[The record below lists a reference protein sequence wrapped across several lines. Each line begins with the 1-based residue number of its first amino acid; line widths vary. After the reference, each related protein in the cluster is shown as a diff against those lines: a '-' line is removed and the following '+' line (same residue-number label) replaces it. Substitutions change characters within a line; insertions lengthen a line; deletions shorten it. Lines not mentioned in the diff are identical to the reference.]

1 MPKHA
6 ASNRRGTVFLALTIA
21 FAIASA
27 AACGLDTPATAP
39 VEAGVVDAAPPPLES
54 SPPAIIAEDKRKDA
68 TSSPVVFDTER
79 GRVWTANGDVGT
91 VSLVDI
97 DAPRLLAEI
106 AIGKDVRSVALSP
119 DFKWI
124 AAVDREGAQVV
135 LVDAETRE
143 VKRAIAVGTHPRAAV
158 WDAQN
163 PRFLYVAIED
173 EDAIAV
179 IDRTL
184 GVLVETIKVGRLPSG
199 VAVSRKRPELY
210 AVHRI
215 DGKITIVD
223 TTTRKPAADVV
234 LEEQPKDPDPK
245 VPQGRPFAFETLA
258 WAPSGVEAWLG
269 HELLAPTRPFQFQ
282 STVFPAVSVV
292 DLSPLRLEV
301 ATDPVTGTIQGRK
314 LLFDAINLP
323 DATANAT
330 IVSQPCAA
338 AIHPNGVAGYVLACG
353 SEDLLVFDV
362 LSGRAVDVL
371 RDLPGDHPV
380 GIALDEKGDR
390 AFLLADQSH
399 TLARV
404 DLAGGSVIK
413 HVRLL
418 GAPIP
423 LVAKDPVDPELREG
437 LKLFFRASSR
447 KGALATTGNDWM
459 SCASCHLDGFVTTN
473 QVFFES
479 ALADPSADA
488 QIGHVG
494 LKDLFS
500 TAPTP
505 DSPAFEPHDVL
516 VALLDQGGLVPDRTG
531 ANRDGAVDPSAP
543 PIEART
549 MARRLARV
557 IARDLPVGPSWI
569 LPGHAPDATYDGAWC
584 GNCHKAEYEAWRKS
598 AHAHSGED
606 PMMKF
611 CAQVERGLRGPQYE
625 RFCVGCHDPVGA
637 RLGDVSLSA
646 GRGVTC
652 LGCHDVTRTLRA
664 GGNGDL
670 EHDAHDWTVDHKA
683 QATARLAVLRTPEFC
698 GGCHTQFVPGSGLE
712 AISTHHEWQKTKFAN
727 PAPGEAPTTC
737 IDCHM
742 PKDQS
747 GVADHA
753 AIGGNVYLAAKFN
766 GTDPAF
772 VERVRKNL
780 QGAITLA
787 AVRVGADVK
796 ITVTNRAG
804 HDFPTGVTDVREP
817 WVELQALDANQ
828 KVVAHFG
835 GPGGDGLLPAS
846 AARLNMDIAG
856 PDGGVLLLHE
866 LSDATRVPFVR
877 RVPGGGSLDL
887 TIPAPALP
895 AGAASL
901 DAVLVY
907 RNVRTPFF
915 RAATGD
921 AFATPNDVEVAR
933 TQVP

>member
-1 MPKHA
+1 MSRHA
-6 ASNRRGTVFLALTIA
+6 ASLGFALTIA
-21 FAIASA
+21 GAIVGA
-27 AACGLDTPATAP
+27 AACGLDTATPAP

-54 SPPAIIAEDKRKDA
+54 APPAIIPEDRRKDA
-68 TSSPVVFDTER
+68 TSSAVIFDTER

-91 VSLVDI
+91 VSFVDI
-97 DAPRLLAEI
+97 DAPRVLDEI

-119 DFKWI
+119 DFKWL
-124 AAVDREGAQVV
+124 AAVDRDGAKVV
-135 LVDAETRE
+135 LMDAETRA
-143 VKRAIAVGTHPRAAV
+143 VKRAIPLGTHPRAAV
-158 WDAQN
+158 WDAAN
-163 PRFLYVAIED
+163 PRFLYVAVED
-173 EDAIAV
+173 DDAIAV

-184 GVLVETIKVGRLPSG
+184 GVLVESIKVGRLPSG
-199 VAVSRKRPELY
+199 VAVSRLRPELY

-223 TTTRKPAADVV
+223 TATRKPLADVA
-234 LEEQPKDPDPK
+234 LAAQAADPDPK

-269 HELLAPTRPFQFQ
+269 HQLLAPTRPFQFQ

-338 AIHPNGVAGYVLACG
+338 AIHPNGIAAYVLACG

-423 LVAKDPVDPELREG
+423 LVAKDPVLPELREG
-437 LKLFFRASSR
+437 LKLFYRASSR
-447 KGALATTGNDWM
+447 KGELATTGNDWM

-479 ALADPSADA
+479 PLADSTIDA

-494 LKDLFS
+494 MKDLFS

-505 DSPAFEPHDVL
+505 DAPTFEPHDVL
-516 VALLDQGGLVPDRTG
+516 VALLDQGGLAPDRTG
-531 ANRDGAVDPSAP
+531 KNRDGAVDPSAP
-543 PIEART
+543 PIAART

-569 LPGHAPDATYDGAWC
+569 LPGRAPDATYDGAWC
-584 GNCHKAEYEAWRKS
+584 GNCHKAEYEAWQKS
-598 AHAHSGED
+598 AHAHAGED
-606 PMMKF
+606 PMTTF
-611 CAQVERGLRGPQYE
+611 CAKVERDLRGPQYN
-625 RFCVGCHDPVGA
+625 RLCAGCHDPVSV
-637 RLGDVSLSA
+637 RLGDVSLSS

-664 GGNGDL
+664 GGNADL
-670 EHDAHDWTVDHKA
+670 EYDAHTWTVDHKA
-683 QATARLAVLRTPEFC
+683 QASARLAVLRTPEFC
-698 GGCHTQFVPGSGLE
+698 ASCHTQFVPGSGLE
-712 AISTHHEWQKTKFAN
+712 AISTYHEWQKTKFAN
-727 PAPGEAPTTC
+727 PAPGEDATTC

-742 PKDQS
+742 SKDS
-747 GVADHA
+747 NGIVDHA
-753 AIGGNVYLAAKFN
+753 AIGGNVYLASKFN
-766 GTDPAF
+766 GGDPAF
-772 VERVRKNL
+772 VERVRQNL
-780 QGAITLA
+780 QSAITLA

-796 ITVTNRAG
+796 ITLTNKAG

-817 WVELQALDANQ
+817 WVELQALDANK

-835 GPGGDGLLPAS
+835 GPDAGGLLPDS
-846 AARLNMDIAG
+846 AARLNMDIAR

-866 LSDATRVPFVR
+866 LSDATRIPFLR
-877 RVPGGGSLDL
+877 RVPGGGTLDVTL
-887 TIPAPALP
+887 AAPGLP
-895 AGAASL
+895 AGAVSL
-901 DAVLVY
+901 DAVLLY
-907 RNVRTPFF
+907 RHVRAPFF

-921 AFATPNDVEVAR
+921 PAAIPTEVEVAR
-933 TQVP
+933 TPVTSL